1 MLWIALG
8 ASAVVAALYYAHYK
22 VYGQHRLSNVNEEE
36 DTRPWDAKRC
46 DRLSA
51 TLRERFARFWAGIIR
66 NILNLASSNTLDSE
80 KSIDLLSFSPLL

>member
-22 VYGQHRLSNVNEEE
+22 VFGKHRLCSVHTE
-36 DTRPWDAKRC
+36 DDTYPWDAKRC

-51 TLRERFARFWAGIIR
+51 TLRERFARF
-66 NILNLASSNTLDSE
+66 
-80 KSIDLLSFSPLL
+80 